1 MKEDIVTKKR
11 NAKFFGALLSVAIVF
26 SLASAAFAAEN
37 DADFKRFGV
46 RIRALYLIPH
56 QKNNM
61 DSLQLGKVKVQDAV
75 APELDLEYFFT
86 PYLSAELV
94 LALTK
99 HDIELDKSALGST
112 WLLPPTLTA
121 KIHPFPKAKVSPYV
135 GAGFNVVMPFNER
148 LINGLKLKL
157 STSVGFTA
165 QVGVD
170 VPITDSLYFNLD
182 GKYYTTVT
190 DARLYAGSSQL
201 GKYHMRINPFII
213 GAGLQYRF

>member
-1 MKEDIVTKKR
+1 VTKKR
-11 NAKFFGALLSVAIVF
+11 TAKFFGALLSVAIVF

-37 DADFKRFGV
+37 DADFKRFGI
-46 RIRALYLIPH
+46 RIRALYLAPH
-56 QKNNM
+56 QKNG
-61 DSLQLGKVKVQDAV
+61 LGVKVQDTL

-86 PYLSAELV
+86 PYLSTELV

-99 HDIELDKSALGST
+99 HDIKVGTQTLGST
-112 WLLPPTLTA
+112 WLLPPSLLV
-121 KIHPFPKAKVSPYV
+121 KVHPFPKAKVSPYV

-148 LINGLKLKL
+148 IAIANELKID
-157 STSVGFTA
+157 TSVGLAA

-170 VPITDSLYFNLD
+170 IPINENLYFNLD

-190 DARLYAGSSQL
+190 NVRLDGGPKHHL
-201 GKYHMRINPFII
+201 RVNPFII

>member
-1 MKEDIVTKKR
+1 MTKKR

-46 RIRALYLIPH
+46 RIRALYLAPH
-56 QKNNM
+56 QKNG
-61 DSLQLGKVKVQDAV
+61 LGVKVQDAV

-86 PYLSAELV
+86 PYLSTELV

-99 HDIELDKSALGST
+99 HDIKAGTDTIGST
-112 WLLPPTLTA
+112 WLLPPSLLV
-121 KIHPFPKAKVSPYV
+121 KIHPFPKAKISPYV
-135 GAGFNVVMPFNER
+135 GAGFNVVMPFNEKI
-148 LINGLKLKL
+148 LVANKIKID
-157 STSVGFTA
+157 TSVGFAA

-170 VPITDSLYFNLD
+170 VPITNSLYFNLD

-190 DARLYAGSSQL
+190 DARLYAGGAQV
-201 GKYHMRINPFII
+201 GKFHMRINPFII